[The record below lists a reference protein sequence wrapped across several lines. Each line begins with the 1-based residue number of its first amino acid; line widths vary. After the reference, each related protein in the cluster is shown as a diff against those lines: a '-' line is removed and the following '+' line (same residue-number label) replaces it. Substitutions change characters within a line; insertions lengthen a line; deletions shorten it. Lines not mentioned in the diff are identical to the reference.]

1 MFKNYLKVALRNILK
16 HKFFAAIN
24 ITGLVI
30 GMTCCLLIFVYIKDE
45 TSYDNFH
52 SNADQ
57 LYRVALH
64 GRIGGQE
71 IYTISSNPKLAD
83 AMQTE
88 IPGIEHATR
97 IDERGEVVMKF
108 EEKVFI
114 EEDVLAVDSNF
125 FQTFSFELLQGDAL
139 TALKEPNSIVMT
151 PAMAKKYFGDAST
164 AVGKTLTVVDKTFKV
179 TGICA
184 EPPSNSHIIF
194 KSLVSW
200 SSYPD
205 LDDRGWTS
213 NSFFTYIVK
222 NPETT
227 VADIDAKLAD
237 MVEKY
242 VGPELESGLGISFAK
257 FREQGGIYTYYVFP
271 MTETHLYTNDIRHD
285 MQPKGDIRYV
295 YIFGAVGVFILI
307 IACIN
312 FMNLSTARSAGRAK
326 EVGLRKTLGSQRS
339 QMIWQFLAESFI
351 YSLVSIVI
359 AVAISYLLL
368 PYFNLLSGKA
378 LTLHALREPTFIAT
392 AFGLI
397 VFVGFIAG
405 SYPAFYLTSFNA
417 VEVLKGKVRAGM
429 KSKGVRSSLVVFQ
442 FAVSTFLIVATLV
455 VYNQL
460 SFLQSKDLGI
470 DHHHIINIED
480 VHRLGKGQAGFKNQ
494 VLGLTGVQKASFTNN
509 TFPGINNTTVFTEKG
524 TKADKMMGKYYA
536 DWDQLE
542 TMGFTLKEGRFF
554 SRDFKSDSTAC
565 VLNEAAVA
573 EFGWID
579 SPVGKEIL
587 DYNGP
592 EPTVIRVIGVV
603 KDFNF
608 ETIKDNIRPMIIC
621 FSEISGQLIVRY
633 EGDPQKVVAA
643 IESQWKAT
651 ASGEPFVFDFLDE
664 EFDELFR
671 SEVRLRD
678 IFTTFSGLAIFIA
691 CLGLFALAAFTT
703 EQRTKEIGIRKALG
717 ASAMSLAILLS
728 REFTRLVLIA
738 IVPALALGWYVTD
751 QWLNDFAY
759 RIQVSPLIFIGSALT
774 ALGIAWV
781 TVAYQS
787 IKAAAS
793 NPIDSLRQE

>member
-1 MFKNYLKVALRNILK
+1 MLKNYLKVALRNILK

-52 SNADQ
+52 ANSER

-97 IDERGEVVMKF
+97 IDDRGETVMKF

-125 FQTFSFELLQGDAL
+125 FQTFSFQLLQGDAL

-151 PAMAKKYFGDAST
+151 PAIAEKYFGDAST
-164 AVGKTLTVVDKTFKV
+164 AVGKTLTVSDRTFKV

-194 KSLVSW
+194 KSLISW

-222 NPETT
+222 NSETS

-237 MVEKY
+237 MVAKY
-242 VGPELESGLGISFAK
+242 VGPELESGLGLSFDK

-271 MTETHLYTNDIRHD
+271 MVETHLYTNDIRHD

-295 YIFGAVGVFILI
+295 YIFGAVGIFILV

-339 QMIWQFLAESFI
+339 QMVWQFLAESSI
-351 YSLVSIVI
+351 YSLVSIFI
-359 AVAISYLLL
+359 AIAISYLLL

-378 LTLHALREPTFIAT
+378 LTLQALREPTFITT

-480 VHRLGKGQAGFKNQ
+480 VNRLGKGQAGFKNQ
-494 VLGLTGVQKASFTNN
+494 VLGLTGVQKASFTTN

-524 TKADKMMGKYYA
+524 TKADKMMGKYHA
-536 DWDQLE
+536 DWDQLDA
-542 TMGFTLKEGRFF
+542 MGFTLKEGRFF

-565 VLNEAAVA
+565 VLNEAAVE

-579 SPVGKEIL
+579 SPIGKEIL

-592 EPTVIRVIGVV
+592 EPTVMRVIGVV

-608 ETIKDNIRPMIIC
+608 ETIKDNIRPMIIG
-621 FSEISGQLIVRY
+621 FSEMSEQLIVRY
-633 EGDPQKVVAA
+633 EGNPQKVITA
-643 IESQWKAT
+643 IENQWKLN

-703 EQRTKEIGIRKALG
+703 EQRTKEIGIRKAMG
-717 ASAMSLAILLS
+717 ASTLSLAVLLS

-759 RIQVSPLIFIGSALT
+759 RIQVNPLIFIGSALT

-793 NPIDSLRQE
+793 NPINSLRQE